1 MTLIIAAQNWP
12 HRLAH
17 KNPKHGFQVLAD
29 KGADIICAEEHAD
42 VDDWSPRGWKRYRGP
57 KDEHGN
63 YVAQSTTLYF
73 NPDAVKPHRRGHVQ
87 MSSPHFHEHR
97 GLTWVQFTTEIG
109 PLRVAAAHPP
119 AFKTSRRSHAIEY
132 RKQMVRMANWLKAEE
147 HRAIAGDIN
156 GVIPS
161 SWTRPLSQVGRWSDP
176 VPSGPHAARIDYLGV
191 NKKGPYKV
199 SNVALVPGGSDHKGV
214 LVKVE
219 KR

>member
-1 MTLIIAAQNWP
+1 
-12 HRLAH
+12 
-17 KNPKHGFQVLAD
+17 
-29 KGADIICAEEHAD
+29 
-42 VDDWSPRGWKRYRGP
+42 
-57 KDEHGN
+57 
-63 YVAQSTTLYF
+63 
-73 NPDAVKPHRRGHVQ
+73 

-119 AFKTSRRSHAIEY
+119 AFKTSRKSHAIEY
-132 RKQMVRMANWLKAEE
+132 RRQMVRMAAWLEAEE
-147 HRAIAGDIN
+147 HRAMAGDIN
-156 GVIPS
+156 GVVPS
-161 SWTRPLSQVGRWSDP
+161 GWTKPLAQVGRWSKP
-176 VPSGPHAARIDYLGV
+176 VPSGPHAARIDYVGV